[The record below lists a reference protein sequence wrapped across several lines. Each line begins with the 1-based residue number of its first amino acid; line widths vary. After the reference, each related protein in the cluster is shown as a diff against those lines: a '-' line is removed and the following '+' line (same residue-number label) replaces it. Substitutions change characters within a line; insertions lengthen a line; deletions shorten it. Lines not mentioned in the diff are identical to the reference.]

1 MQAAAVLQPH
11 EMPSDIRWMH
21 AFTQFLGWVLLA
33 LAVAAALTWVSRQ
46 PFFQIRQVR
55 IEGELQRNNLP
66 TVRANALPRIHGDYF
81 SVDLQQARQVFET
94 VPWVRKAV
102 VRRVWPNELR
112 VTLGEHRPAAYWA
125 HDERDDQLVN
135 IQGEVFDVNIGD
147 VEDEH
152 LPTLKAPTHATA
164 DQAQQM
170 LQMLGRLRTVLAPL
184 GAEIHTLQLNDRGNW
199 IVTLDDEAVI
209 NLGRGE
215 IPDVIGRA
223 SRFVRTLPQ
232 LQAQYGQPLE
242 SADLRYPKGY
252 AVKLRGLTT
261 LQENSV
267 VKSGAIQRQSP

>member
-1 MQAAAVLQPH
+1 MHAAALQPH
-11 EMPSDIRWMH
+11 EMPSDIRWMQ
-21 AFTQFLGWVLLA
+21 AVTQLLGWVMVA

-81 SVDLQQARQVFET
+81 SVDLIRARQVFET

-112 VTLGEHRPAAYWA
+112 VTLEEHRPAAYWS

-184 GAEIHTLQLNDRGNW
+184 GSEIDTLELNDRGNW
-199 IVTLDDEAVI
+199 IVTLDDDAVI
-209 NLGRGE
+209 YLGRGE
-215 IPDVIGRA
+215 IPDVIERA

-232 LQAQYGQPLE
+232 LQAQYGQPLA

>member
-1 MQAAAVLQPH
+1 M
-11 EMPSDIRWMH
+11 
-21 AFTQFLGWVLLA
+21 
-33 LAVAAALTWVSRQ
+33 AAALTWVSRQ

-81 SVDLQQARQVFET
+81 SVDLQHARQVFET

-102 VRRVWPNELR
+102 VRRVWPNALR
-112 VTLGEHRPAAYWA
+112 VTLEEHRPAAYWS

-184 GAEIHTLQLNDRGNW
+184 GTEIDTLQLNDRGNW

>member
-1 MQAAAVLQPH
+1 MQAAAALQPH
-11 EMPSDIRWMH
+11 EMPSDIRWMQ
-21 AFTQFLGWVLLA
+21 AVTQFLGWVMLA

-66 TVRANALPRIHGDYF
+66 TVRANALPRIQGDYF
-81 SVDLQQARQVFET
+81 SVDLLHAREVFET

-112 VTLGEHRPAAYWA
+112 VTLEEHRPAAYWA

-147 VEDEH
+147 VEDER

-184 GAEIHTLQLNDRGNW
+184 GTEIDTLELNDRGNW
-199 IVTLDDEAVI
+199 IVTLEDEAVI
-209 NLGRGE
+209 HLGRGE

-267 VKSGAIQRQSP
+267 VKSGAIQRH

>member
-1 MQAAAVLQPH
+1 MHAAAALQPH
-11 EMPSDIRWMH
+11 EMPSDIRWMQ
-21 AFTQFLGWVLLA
+21 AVTQFLGWVMVA

-66 TVRANALPRIHGDYF
+66 TVRANALPRIQGDYF
-81 SVDLQQARQVFET
+81 SVDLLHARDVFET

-112 VTLGEHRPAAYWA
+112 VTLEEHRPAAYWS

-147 VEDEH
+147 VEDER
-152 LPTLKAPTHATA
+152 LPTLKAPNHATA

-184 GAEIHTLQLNDRGNW
+184 GSEIDTLELNDRGNW
-199 IVTLDDEAVI
+199 IVTLEDEAVI
-209 NLGRGE
+209 YLGRGD
-215 IPDVIGRA
+215 IPDVIGLA

-267 VKSGAIQRQSP
+267 LKNGAIQKH

>member
-1 MQAAAVLQPH
+1 MQAAAAFQPH
-11 EMPSDIRWMH
+11 EMPSDIRWMQ
-21 AFTQFLGWVLLA
+21 AVTQFLAWLMVA

-81 SVDLQQARQVFET
+81 SVDLQHARQVFET

-102 VRRVWPNELR
+102 VRRVWPNALR
-112 VTLGEHRPAAYWA
+112 VTLEEHRPAAYWS

-184 GAEIHTLQLNDRGNW
+184 GTEIDTLQLNDRGNW

-267 VKSGAIQRQSP
+267 VKSGAIQRQ